1 VNLRALFRRSEV
13 EQELD
18 DELRFHIARET
29 EKLMRQGMS
38 PEEAELR
45 ARRAFGG
52 VERIKDDTRDAR
64 GTAWI
69 DALIHDV
76 RYAIR
81 GIRRRPGFAVAV
93 VVTLGLGLGANV
105 AMFAIVDRLLFRPP
119 AFLKDQAQ
127 VHRVYLTQR
136 AAGTDATAP
145 WMTYTRY
152 RDLARW
158 STAFSTLAA
167 FDTRQ
172 MPVGRGEEARIMDV
186 GVVSASYF
194 DLFDAHAVAG
204 RFFSSREDSVGAG
217 APVAVLSWTFWQT
230 RYGGQPAIGE
240 TLEIGSLPCT
250 IIGVAPREFAGVDTD
265 QSVAAFVPINTYP
278 INASGMTGNLF
289 THPSDYY
296 LKYDGWQWMRMLARR
311 RPGVNLAAATADLTH
326 AFRTSYEA
334 ERAARAGTPTLEQ
347 AQPRAIV
354 APIQVERGPD
364 ATNVSRVAL
373 WTSGVALIV
382 LLIACANVANLFL
395 VRATERR
402 REHALRIA
410 LGVSRVRL
418 LAHVVTEIAILVA
431 PAAILAVGIAVAG
444 TQVLGALFL
453 PGALATTVLGDPR
466 TLAFAGA
473 AALVA
478 AGLTSVVPSLEIGRT
493 NLAALIKE
501 GARDSSRR
509 TSRVRHA
516 LLFLQGALS
525 VVLLVA
531 AGLFVR
537 SISNVRS
544 VRLGYDVD
552 PVLWVRP
559 AWESA
564 KLSDTAR
571 VELSRRLLDEA
582 RTIPGVSSAALGE
595 TVPFSTMLAENLF
608 RVTHDTVLNWPKGAG
623 FTLQAASPE
632 YFHTLGTRVIRGR
645 SITDADRAGAPMVML
660 VSEAMA
666 KWLWPGQDA
675 IGQCLRFADT
685 APCRTIVGITEGI
698 KQSSLSDD
706 PGTQYYLPIGQY
718 HPENAQLFIRIDG
731 DASRA
736 TETVRRHL
744 QRLMPGGVGVVV
756 TPMRDIMGREERS
769 WQLGATMF
777 VALGVLALVL
787 AAVGLYSVIAYG
799 VVQRT
804 RELGV
809 RVALG
814 AETPDV
820 VWLVLADGVRFTIL
834 GLVVG
839 SAIALVGGRWVEPL
853 LFGERATDPLVFGAV
868 TGILTL
874 TAVAASILPAHRAT
888 RVDPNTALRTD

>member
-1 VNLRALFRRSEV
+1 MWLRALFRRSEV
-13 EQELD
+13 ERDLD
-18 DELRFHIARET
+18 DELRFHLERET
-29 EKLMRQGMS
+29 EKLIRLGVS
-38 PEEAELR
+38 PGEAERR

-76 RYAIR
+76 RQAIR

-93 VVTLGLGLGANV
+93 IITLGLGLGANV

-119 AFLKDQAQ
+119 AFLKDPAQ
-127 VHRVYLTQR
+127 VHRVYLTR
-136 AAGTDATAP
+136 EDRTDVTDAS
-145 WMTYTRY
+145 MTYTRY

-167 FDTRQ
+167 YLTNKLA
-172 MPVGRGEEARIMDV
+172 VGRGEETRLMDV
-186 GVVSASYF
+186 GIVSANYF
-194 DLFDAHAVAG
+194 DLFDAHPVAG
-204 RFFSSREDSVGAG
+204 RFFSAREDSLGAG
-217 APVAVLSWTFWQT
+217 APVAVISWALWQT
-230 RYGGQPAIGE
+230 RYGGRPAIGE

-250 IIGVAPREFAGVDTD
+250 IIGVAPPEFTGVDTD
-265 QSVAAFVPINTYP
+265 EPVAAFVPINTYP
-278 INASGMTGNLF
+278 INASGISGNLS

-296 LKYDGWQWMRMLARR
+296 VKYDGWQWVRMLARR
-311 RPGVNLAAATADLTH
+311 RPGVDLAAATADLTH
-326 AFRTSYEA
+326 AFRASHEA

-347 AQPRAIV
+347 AQPRAII
-354 APIQVERGPD
+354 APIQAERGPD

-410 LGVSRVRL
+410 LGVSRARL
-418 LAHVVTEIAILVA
+418 LAHVVTEIAIFVA

-444 TQVLGALFL
+444 TKVLGALFL
-453 PGALATTVLGDPR
+453 PGAVATTVLGDPR
-466 TLAFAGA
+466 TFAFAGA

-478 AGLTSVVPSLEIGRT
+478 AGLTSVVPSVEIGRT
-493 NLAALIKE
+493 NLAAFIKD

-516 LLFLQGALS
+516 LLSLQGALS
-525 VVLLVA
+525 VVLLIA

-537 SISNVRS
+537 SLSNVRTM
-544 VRLGYDVD
+544 RLGYDVD
-552 PVLWVRP
+552 PVLYVRP
-559 AWESA
+559 AWEGA
-564 KLSDTAR
+564 KLSDAAR
-571 VELSRRLLDEA
+571 VELSRRLLDDA
-582 RTIPGVSSAALGE
+582 RTIPSVSSAALGE
-595 TVPFSTMLAENLF
+595 TLPFSITLSEDLF
-608 RVTHDTVLNWPKGAG
+608 KVTHDSVLNWPKGAG
-623 FTLQAASPE
+623 FTLQSASPE
-632 YFHTLGTRVIRGR
+632 YFHTVGTRVIRGR
-645 SITDADRAGAPMVML
+645 SITDADRAGAPLVML

-666 KWLWPGQDA
+666 KWIWPGQDA
-675 IGQCLRFADT
+675 IGQCLRLADT
-685 APCRTIVGITEGI
+685 APCRTVVGITEGI

-718 HPENAQLFIRIDG
+718 HPENASLFIRIDG

-744 QRLMPGGVGVVV
+744 QHLMPGGLYVTV

-814 AETPDV
+814 ARTSDV
-820 VWLVLADGVRFTIL
+820 LRLVLGDGVRFTIL
-834 GLVVG
+834 GLAIG
-839 SAIALVGGRWVEPL
+839 GAIALAVGRWVEPL
-853 LFGERATDPLVFGAV
+853 LFGEHATDPLVFGAV

-874 TAVAASILPAHRAT
+874 TTVAACILPAHRAA
-888 RVDPNTALRTD
+888 RVDPNVALRAD